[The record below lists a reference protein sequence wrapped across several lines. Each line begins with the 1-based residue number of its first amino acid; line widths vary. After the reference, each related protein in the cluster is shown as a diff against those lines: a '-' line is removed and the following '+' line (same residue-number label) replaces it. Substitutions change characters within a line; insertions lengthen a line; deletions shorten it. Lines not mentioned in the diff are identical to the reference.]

1 MPVIEYVPETIAAP
15 EDLVAAIR
23 NRRGGRLLN
32 LDRMLLHSPAFAQG
46 WNSFLGTVRNQL
58 SVSPRLRELAICLVA
73 VINQAE
79 YELIQHAPEF
89 IKAGGTDAQLAGLR
103 NFPRRENYAALFDET
118 ERAVID
124 LTSEMTSYVAVS
136 PPVMEKIKNCLP
148 DEQQLT
154 EIIGVIAT
162 YNMVSRYLVALGI
175 EPE

>member
-1 MPVIEYVPETIAAP
+1 MPVIEYVPETIAEP
-15 EDLVAAIR
+15 EALVTAIR

-58 SVSPRLRELAICLVA
+58 SVSPKLRELAICLVA
-73 VINQAE
+73 VINKAD

-103 NFPRRENYAALFDET
+103 DFQRQKDYELLFDET
-118 ERAVID
+118 ECTVID
-124 LTSEMTSYVAVS
+124 LTCEMTSRVEVA
-136 PPVMEKIKNCLP
+136 PPVMQKMKNCLP
-148 DEQQLT
+148 NEQHLT

>member
-1 MPVIEYVPETIAAP
+1 MPVIKYVPETIAEP
-15 EDLVAAIR
+15 KDLVAEIR
-23 NRRGGRLLN
+23 NRRGGQLLN

-73 VINQAE
+73 VINRAD

-89 IKAGGTDAQLAGLR
+89 IKAGGTDAQLAALR
-103 NFPRRENYAALFDET
+103 KFPRREDDNALFDES

-124 LTSEMTSYVAVS
+124 LTSEMTSRVAVS
-136 PPVMEKIKNCLP
+136 PEVMQKIKNCLP